1 MGIRANYR
9 LDNTW
14 ILEIIHK
21 IFVNH
26 IRAFGF
32 SKEQSIFNFISKKIF
47 PVTDSDGDEDSP
59 NKPSNNVY
67 FPLNI
72 PNSKLKNA
80 KIH

>member
-14 ILEIIHK
+14 ILEIIHN

-26 IRAFGF
+26 IRAFGL
-32 SKEQSIFNFISKKIF
+32 SDEESILKFISEKIF
-47 PVTDSDGDEDSP
+47 PVTDSDGDENSP

-67 FPLNI
+67 FPLNL
-72 PNSKLKNA
+72 PKFKC
-80 KIH
+80 